1 MGREMY
7 NKDINSAEGV
17 FKKRNV
23 NSSQNAQLEVEL
35 AKGYEE
41 MSRINLNLSNS
52 ALEADNEALALCEQ
66 KLAECE

>member
-1 MGREMY
+1 MGKKMY
-7 NKDINSAEGV
+7 DKNINSAEGV
-17 FKKRNV
+17 FKEKDV
-23 NSSQNAQLEVEL
+23 KPFPNAQLEIEL

-41 MSRINLNLSNS
+41 MSRINLNLSSS

>member
-1 MGREMY
+1 MEKNAY
-7 NKDINSAEGV
+7 NKNINSAEGV
-17 FKKRNV
+17 FKKKYDTVFRG
-23 NSSQNAQLEVEL
+23 AQTEIEL

-41 MSRINLNLSNS
+41 MSRINLNLSDS

>member
-1 MGREMY
+1 MGENAY
-7 NKDINSAEGV
+7 NKNINSAEGF
-17 FKKRNV
+17 FKKKYDMLSRD
-23 NSSQNAQLEVEL
+23 AQAEIDL

-41 MSRINLNLSNS
+41 MSRINLDLSNS

>member
-1 MGREMY
+1 MEKNAC
-7 NKDINSAEGV
+7 NKDINSAEGIFKEKDDIV
-17 FKKRNV
+17 FHD
-23 NSSQNAQLEVEL
+23 AQTEIDL

-52 ALEADNEALALCEQ
+52 ALESDNEALALCEQ